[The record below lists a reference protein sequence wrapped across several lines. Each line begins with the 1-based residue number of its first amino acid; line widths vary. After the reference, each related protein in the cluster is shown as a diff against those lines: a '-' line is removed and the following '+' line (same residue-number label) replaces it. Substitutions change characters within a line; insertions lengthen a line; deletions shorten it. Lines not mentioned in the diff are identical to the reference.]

1 MQKKLSKQ
9 NNSGFTLSEVLIA
22 VAILIVLMGL
32 AFDAGGFSWPEIW
45 ADFFDSLT
53 DNSMFF

>member
-32 AFDAGGFSWPEIW
+32 AFWNDLSRTWPRILN
-45 ADFFDSLT
+45 FFQGLL
-53 DNSMFF
+53 

>member
-22 VAILIVLMGL
+22 VAILIVLLGL
-32 AFDAGGFSWPEIW
+32 ARSEEHTSELQSP
-45 ADFFDSLT
+45 S
-53 DNSMFF
+53 